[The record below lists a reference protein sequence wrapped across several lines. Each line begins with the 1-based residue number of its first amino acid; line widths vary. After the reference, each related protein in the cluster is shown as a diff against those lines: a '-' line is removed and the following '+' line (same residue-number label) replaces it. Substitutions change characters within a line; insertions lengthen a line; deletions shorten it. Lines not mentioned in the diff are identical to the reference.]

1 LIVYEMLTGPRRS
14 NNSTPES
21 RLEAMYKRVEKGVPP
36 IQSVDP
42 TIPEPLAALVTRCLA
57 IDAAARYAGGNEL
70 VAAFDRLNAEGELVP
85 FVARLTR
92 RMIAAAVVMVMLLLA
107 GTYLTTRLL
116 VAPPTVHEPTP
127 VLIADFE
134 NGSGEPAFEGA
145 VEQTLGIALEGASYI
160 TVFKTRDARAIAAQL
175 GSGGSTRIT
184 QELGQ
189 LIARR
194 EGIKVL
200 VGGRIDAQ
208 RGGFRV
214 ELRAI
219 DPVNEKPIATASRFV
234 RDKGEM
240 LAAVASMAS
249 TIREALGES
258 KSEMTK
264 VAAAETVTAA
274 SLDAMRAYARGQE
287 ALIGGKFQEALQEYQ
302 RAVDLDPA
310 FGRAHAGIAGVYA
323 NYLKDTPKA
332 GAAYQAAIKHSDRMT
347 EREKFRTLG
356 TYYID
361 IARNYEKGIESFEAL
376 VKAYPADDAGHGNL
390 ALAYMFVGDIA
401 KAQEEVRRSLEI
413 YPKNS
418 LQRYNYAMYS
428 MYAGDFENA
437 ITQAAQVREENRT
450 LEYAWLPTAVS
461 KLAQGDVAGAHDA
474 YAGMAKMSAFGV
486 SFAALGE
493 ADLEMYFGR
502 YRRAIE
508 ILRDAIAADK
518 AAAVAPFHAARK
530 HVAIAEAYA
539 ATGQMP
545 LARAAALQAVA
556 LSPTESILV
565 PSARVLLLAG
575 AREQALQIARDL
587 DNKLQQHTGAY
598 ARIITA
604 EHALDRGNLSEAIEL
619 IRDAQKRR
627 DFWLTRLL
635 LGKAYLAADHATEA
649 LAELEAAV
657 KRRGETTDMFFDDMP
672 TSRYL
677 PPAFYWL
684 GRAQEATGQ
693 TARAKESYNT
703 FITQYAGA
711 DVPDATLVDA
721 RRRAAALK

>member
-1 LIVYEMLTGPRRS
+1 VHSQVVTGVIPPDTTGLPPGAVRGVTAATADTLAGDETFLPEASRAHPRPLLVGQSFGPRYHILKMLGVGGMGAVYQAWDEELGSAVALKVIRLGHRGSAASTAAEKQFKQELILARQVTHKNVVRIHDLGEIDGVKYLTMPYVEGADLATVLRRDGKLEVPRAIRLARQIAAGLQAAHEAGVVHRDLKPANIMVSADDTALIMDFGISASAKEVRSGEIAGTFEYMAPEQAAAAAVDGRADVYAFGLIVYEMLTGPRRF
-14 NNSTPES
+14 NDSTPQG
-21 RLEAMYKRVEKGVPP
+21 RLAAMQQRVTEGVPP
-36 IQSVDP
+36 IGSVDP
-42 TIPEPLAALVTRCLA
+42 TIPEPLAAVVTRCLA
-57 IDAAARYAGGNEL
+57 IDPAERYAGGGEL
-70 VAAFDRLNAEGELVP
+70 VAALDRLNAEGELVP

-92 RMIAAAVVMVMLLLA
+92 RMLAAAVVAVMLLLG
-107 GTYLTTRLL
+107 GTYLTTRRL

-134 NGSGEPAFEGA
+134 NSSGEPAFEGA

-160 TVFKTRDARAIAAQL
+160 TVFRARDARAIAAQL
-175 GSGGSTRIT
+175 GNGGSTRIT

-208 RGGFRV
+208 RSGFRV
-214 ELRAI
+214 EVRAI
-219 DPVNEKPIATASRFV
+219 DPVNEQPIATSARFV
-234 RDKGEM
+234 RDKGEV
-240 LAAVASMAS
+240 LAAVASMAG

-323 NYLKDTPKA
+323 NYLKDTQKA

-356 TYYID
+356 TYYLD

-390 ALAYMFVGDIA
+390 ALAYMYVGDIA

-450 LEYAWLPTAVS
+450 LEYAWLPTTVS
-461 KLAQGDVAGAHDA
+461 
-474 YAGMAKMSAFGV
+474 
-486 SFAALGE
+486 
-493 ADLEMYFGR
+493 R
-502 YRRAIE
+502 
-508 ILRDAIAADK
+508 
-518 AAAVAPFHAARK
+518 
-530 HVAIAEAYA
+530 
-539 ATGQMP
+539 
-545 LARAAALQAVA
+545 
-556 LSPTESILV
+556 SPTR
-565 PSARVLLLAG
+565 PG
-575 AREQALQIARDL
+575 
-587 DNKLQQHTGAY
+587 TG
-598 ARIITA
+598 
-604 EHALDRGNLSEAIEL
+604 
-619 IRDAQKRR
+619 
-627 DFWLTRLL
+627 
-635 LGKAYLAADHATEA
+635 
-649 LAELEAAV
+649 
-657 KRRGETTDMFFDDMP
+657 
-672 TSRYL
+672 TS
-677 PPAFYWL
+677 
-684 GRAQEATGQ
+684 
-693 TARAKESYNT
+693 
-703 FITQYAGA
+703 
-711 DVPDATLVDA
+711 
-721 RRRAAALK
+721 